1 MAKKAAGLAVP
12 GVQIAPDFG
21 FFTKLKTGDKYLD
34 HNKKRPEYGF
44 IDSGSYAFNAALSG
58 DVYQGFHMN
67 KFFMAVGFFGTGK
80 SLIAKLNFA
89 LKLMQEGYFVFWYDT
104 ENETTEEMLI
114 ENFGFIR
121 GQFEIVRMH
130 TVESFHHSL
139 STLVKQLED
148 DKGEKFENARKCAVV
163 LDSAGGLFTNKGMD
177 DAEKGT
183 DSVDMT
189 KAKKLKA
196 FFVDMTFR
204 CGELGI
210 PMYITNHKYLKPTAY
225 GNPEEIAGGEG
236 AKYFARVIFDLTT
249 GFEVVSASDKTKLG
263 LILNVNIKKSCF
275 VHVGTKVKMYLDW
288 KTGLNPW
295 YGLHDIAKAAGL
307 LDAYT
312 ASKYPD
318 VTPPAGRIG
327 NAGAWVIKDPRKP
340 RSEWITC
347 LNKDLHK
354 KETIGTIL
362 DPINDYVHET
372 FKNKSLADKLGEN
385 GIDENVSLEV
395 NEEEVERNLER
406 AKKESKKKAA
416 GMAKALGVDE
426 DEPVSET
433 AAVMVTDEVS
443 AE

>member
-1 MAKKAAGLAVP
+1 MAKKAASTATS
-12 GVQIAPDFG
+12 GVQVAPNFG
-21 FFTKLKTGDKYLD
+21 FFRKLKTGDKYLD

-44 IDSGSYAFNAALSG
+44 INSGSYAFNAALSG

-89 LKLMQEGYFVFWYDT
+89 LELMKQGYYIFWYDT

-114 ENFGFIR
+114 ENFGFIP

-130 TVESFHHSL
+130 TVEEFHHSMSL
-139 STLVKQLED
+139 LVSQLEE
-148 DKGEKFENARKCAVV
+148 DKGEKFENERKCAVV
-163 LDSAGGLFTNKGMD
+163 LDSAGGLFTNKGVD
-177 DAEKGT
+177 DAQKGA
-183 DSVDMT
+183 DSADMT

-196 FFVDMTFR
+196 FFTDMTFR
-204 CGELGI
+204 CGELGV
-210 PMYITNHKYLKPTAY
+210 PMYITNHKYLKPTSY

-249 GFEVVSASDKTKLG
+249 GFEVVSATDKTKLG

-288 KTGLNPW
+288 KTGLNPY

-307 LDAYT
+307 LEAYT
-312 ASKYPD
+312 ASKFPD
-318 VTPPAGRIG
+318 VPPPAGRIG

-340 RSEWITC
+340 RSEWIAC

-354 KETIGTIL
+354 AETIGTIL

-395 NEEEVERNLER
+395 DEEAVERNLER
-406 AKKESKKKAA
+406 ARKESKKKAA
-416 GMAKALGVDE
+416 SMAKALGE
-426 DEPVSET
+426 EEEAPEPET
-433 AAVMVTDEVS
+433 AAMVVLDET

>member
-1 MAKKAAGLAVP
+1 MAKKAANTAT
-12 GVQIAPDFG
+12 GVQVASDFG
-21 FFTKLKTGDKYLD
+21 FFRKLKTGDKYLD

-44 IDSGSYAFNAALSG
+44 INSGSYAFNAALSG

-89 LKLMQEGYFVFWYDT
+89 LELMKQGYFIFWYDS

-114 ENFGFIR
+114 DNFGFIP

-130 TVESFHHSL
+130 TVEELHHSM
-139 STLVKQLED
+139 STIVTQLEE
-148 DKGEKFENARKCAVV
+148 DKGEGFENKRKCAIV
-163 LDSAGGLFTNKGMD
+163 LDSVGGLFTNKGVD
-177 DAEKGT
+177 DAKKGA
-183 DSVDMT
+183 DSADMT

-196 FFVDMTFR
+196 LFTDMTFR

-210 PMYITNHKYLKPTAY
+210 PMYTTNHKYLKPTAY

-249 GFEVVSASDKTKLG
+249 GFEVVSATDKTKLG

-288 KTGLNPW
+288 KTGLNPY
-295 YGLHDIAKAAGL
+295 YGLHEIAKSADL
-307 LDAYT
+307 IEAYT
-312 ASKYPD
+312 ATKFPE

-327 NAGAWVIKDPRKP
+327 NSGAWVIKDPRKP
-340 RSEWITC
+340 RSEWIAC

-354 KETIGTIL
+354 AETIGTIL
-362 DPINDYVHET
+362 DPINDYVHEN
-372 FKNKSLADKLGEN
+372 FKNRSLADKLGEN
-385 GIDENVSLEV
+385 GIDENVSLEI
-395 NEEEVERNLER
+395 NEEEVDKNL
-406 AKKESKKKAA
+406 KKAEKEAKKKAA
-416 GMAKALGVDE
+416 SMAQALGE
-426 DEPVSET
+426 DEPET
-433 AAVMVTDEVS
+433 PENPEQ
-443 AE
+443 AEA